1 MNRKICHLYVG
12 GLDRPFAQM
21 KYTKHLKDLNG
32 KIIECKFENN
42 SWVLM
47 RERTDKSF
55 PNSYTTAE
63 GNADSASLPTECQY
77 NQRSI
82 VLAVCDSIRCP
93 VTSEDLLNYIDS
105 SRFRE
110 DSQMMPP
117 PRQFWATPPHPN
129 SRVRQWIFADFT
141 FPSTKFL
148 PHFIGTEVKGRGRW
162 ALRLLLIHN
171 SNKHN
176 HSHTHTN
183 HILLLKYHFHYC
195 EASKEKLLLILRE

>member
-63 GNADSASLPTECQY
+63 GNTDFAWLPTA
-77 NQRSI
+77 NQFPTIRFSY
-82 VLAVCDSIRCP
+82 LSAVCDSIRCP

-117 PRQFWATPPHPN
+117 PRQ
-129 SRVRQWIFADFT
+129 
-141 FPSTKFL
+141 
-148 PHFIGTEVKGRGRW
+148 
-162 ALRLLLIHN
+162 
-171 SNKHN
+171 
-176 HSHTHTN
+176 
-183 HILLLKYHFHYC
+183 Y
-195 EASKEKLLLILRE
+195 